1 MSKENLEFVREETA
15 GDEKPARLHKTIL
28 ADLKSHVPF
37 NIARAI
43 MEGMSRHERSPEF
56 IEGLI
61 AVKDNTYS
69 LWSFHGVRVAHVG
82 DIARAALD
90 VCGIEKYEGDDPI
103 ALDLL
108 ESKFEGSSIKD
119 EKPPTYERFEEW
131 KDDIQ
136 AYCEENGLSYE
147 KACQMWKSSSKDMLV
162 LMCNDRYAV
171 EGVLLPAVLYITRTE
186 DGLQFKQTE
195 YTRQVLAP

>member
-15 GDEKPARLHKTIL
+15 GNEKPAGLHKTIL
-28 ADLKSHVPF
+28 ADLKSRVPF
-37 NIARAI
+37 NIVRAI
-43 MEGMSRHERSPEF
+43 LEGMSHHERSPEF

-61 AVKDNTYS
+61 AVKDSTYS
-69 LWSFHGVRVAHVG
+69 LWYSRGVGVACVG

-90 VCGIEKYEGDDPI
+90 VCGIEKYEGDDPF

-108 ESKFEGSSIKD
+108 ERKFEGSSIKD
-119 EKPPTYERFEEW
+119 EEPPACERFEEW
-131 KDDIQ
+131 KDEIQ
-136 AYCEENGLSYE
+136 AYCEKNGLSYE
-147 KACQMWKSSSKDMLV
+147 KACQMWKSSSKDMLA
-162 LMCNDRYAV
+162 LICNDRYAV